1 VGNAVILQDD
11 WSGGI
16 YRGRKAPPNM
26 AYDIING
33 LINDEGHVFRRPGT
47 AYYTTAD
54 APVTPIAAY
63 AGYMTGPRARRVLAW
78 NDSTTLAVKDDLTV
92 MTVADVVA
100 PHNRR
105 PAFIAGGFLVFP
117 GVDPGGG
124 VKITIYGGALTNT
137 PYSAGTAQIDFD
149 STRVRGTGTA
159 WLANAQPG
167 MILTSSV
174 TAGTGAVGR
183 VVSDTELT
191 LTTPWKGSTTNVGY
205 ALTNQQTL
213 VYGSWL
219 PLLGPTRVG
228 AAGTVA
234 SLIIATGN
242 RAYFA
247 SQTFQ
252 LSELLYHEL
261 PEGVEILAV
270 EGIGDSALLFTTGGV
285 WRIDNLSLDV
295 IDDQG
300 NIQQQVTR
308 VAPKIAL
315 WGECGISGWAG
326 GVIVPA
332 LDDVMLVS
340 ADGETVTLSGNPE
353 NAKIRNLYRAYTGLD
368 GYEPGFATV
377 WRGHYFLPIL
387 ASGLWVDTLV
397 CRLDRGAAWTRWW
410 GHAAGTAF
418 AALPATATSA
428 AKLLGVKGA
437 RVTDLTGC
445 METTGNP
452 LDADGGT
459 PQFLVDSTDDDLGPG
474 IRPNTAEKIRYVYET
489 NGAGPPVFSVSSAI
503 GPETAPFA
511 AAILKRGGG
520 ASNGTNY
527 SAWRVGRKAERIRFR
542 FNCTSSTVTSLIL
555 RRREVTIRRAGQT

>member
-16 YRGRKAPPNM
+16 YRGRRAPPNM

-78 NDSTTLAVKDDLTV
+78 NDTTTVAVKDDLTV

-159 WLANAQPG
+159 WLANVQPG

-205 ALTNQQTL
+205 ALTNQQTV

-219 PLLGPTRVG
+219 PLLGTTRVG

-234 SLIIATGN
+234 TLIIATGN

-315 WGECGISGWAG
+315 WGECGISGWATRSPSAATRRTRRSGTSTAPTPALTATNRGSRPSGAATTSCRSSRPACGSTRSSAASIATPRGHDG
-326 GVIVPA
+326 GVTRPA
-332 LDDVMLVS
+332 PRSLRS
-340 ADGETVTLSGNPE
+340 
-353 NAKIRNLYRAYTGLD
+353 R
-368 GYEPGFATV
+368 
-377 WRGHYFLPIL
+377 
-387 ASGLWVDTLV
+387 
-397 CRLDRGAAWTRWW
+397 
-410 GHAAGTAF
+410 
-418 AALPATATSA
+418 
-428 AKLLGVKGA
+428 
-437 RVTDLTGC
+437 
-445 METTGNP
+445 
-452 LDADGGT
+452 
-459 PQFLVDSTDDDLGPG
+459 
-474 IRPNTAEKIRYVYET
+474 RPRR
-489 NGAGPPVFSVSSAI
+489 PPRSSSA
-503 GPETAPFA
+503 
-511 AAILKRGGG
+511 
-520 ASNGTNY
+520 
-527 SAWRVGRKAERIRFR
+527 
-542 FNCTSSTVTSLIL
+542 
-555 RRREVTIRRAGQT
+555 